1 MKLFRS
7 LINKLSTPKIAGA
20 SNFPK
25 KAPSKHDPYRYVFIF
40 TYGRSGSTLLMGYL
54 NSLPGFCIRGENY
67 NALAHLCNFYRSAKE
82 TKGQVAKKSMLAVH
96 PWYGADL
103 IKPDEMRSTLRK
115 IFVESILNPPADTKV
130 VGCKEIRINWNE
142 IKDFDA
148 FLSDVT
154 EVFGDVKI
162 IFNHRDIL
170 ATSKSS
176 WWKDTAH
183 SYATIRSM
191 DQRLRDNAF
200 AASPNAFH
208 VEYEELVKGPE
219 HARKLTE
226 FLGVP
231 FDPETYKKVM
241 ETRHSY

>member
-1 MKLFRS
+1 MKPFRN
-7 LINKLSTPKIAGA
+7 LIGRLSKQKDAGGSSSPNRA
-20 SNFPK
+20 VRDE
-25 KAPSKHDPYRYVFIF
+25 AEYRYVFIF

-67 NALAHLCNFYRSAKE
+67 NALAHLCSFYHAARE
-82 TKGQVAKKSMLAVH
+82 TKGQVAKKSMLPVH

-103 IKPDEMRSTLRK
+103 IQPEEVRHAIRRT
-115 IFVESILNPPADTKV
+115 FVDTVLKPPADAKV

-142 IKDFDA
+142 IKDLDA
-148 FLSDVT
+148 FLADVV
-154 EVFGDVKI
+154 EIFGDVKI

-170 ATSKSS
+170 STSKSS

-183 SYATIRSM
+183 SYATIRGM
-191 DQRLRDNAF
+191 DQRLRENRF
-200 AASPNAFH
+200 AAAPNAFH
-208 VEYEELVKGPE
+208 VEYEELVAGVE

-231 FDPETYKKVM
+231 FDPAAYEKVM
-241 ETRHSY
+241 ATRHSY

>member
-1 MKLFRS
+1 MNS
-7 LINKLSTPKIAGA
+7 
-20 SNFPK
+20 PK
-25 KAPSKHDPYRYVFIF
+25 KVPSKRDPYRYVFIF

-54 NSLPGFCIRGENY
+54 NSLPGFCIRGENH
-67 NALAHLCNFYRSAKE
+67 NALAHLCGFYRAAKE
-82 TKGQVAKKSMLAVH
+82 TTGKVAKKSMLPVH

-103 IKPDEMRSTLRK
+103 IKPDEVSDTLRK
-115 IFVESILNPPADTKV
+115 AFVETILKPPADATV
-130 VGCKEIRINWNE
+130 IGCKEIRINWNE
-142 IKDFDA
+142 IEDFDA
-148 FLSDVT
+148 FLTDVL
-154 EVFGDVKI
+154 EIFEGAKI

-191 DQRLRDNAF
+191 DQRLRDNRFTNA
-200 AASPNAFH
+200 PNIFH
-208 VEYEELVKGPE
+208 VEYEELIKGPE
-219 HARKLTE
+219 YARKLAE

-231 FDPETYKKVM
+231 FDGSVYKKVM